1 MMCKIFFLINLSHK
15 CDRKEG
21 SKLKELIIKNHKG
34 INVIDS
40 REVAEMIGKKH
51 DNLLRDIRGYIKVIE
66 ESSKLRSQDFFIES
80 IYKNSQNKSQPCYL
94 LTKQGCEMVANK
106 MTGEK
111 GILFTAEYV
120 QAFNKMEEHIKLN
133 SNEKVDKL
141 AEMETETKLNN
152 SQTRKANSLMR
163 IHKQCNDPI
172 VKELLFKKAIETL
185 TGKKLITTK
194 KTYSAE
200 EIGKKFN
207 ISANKVGR
215 IANANNLKTEQYGE
229 LVAAEYND
237 KAQGSTFRYYDTV
250 IPVIEKLLKE

>member
-1 MMCKIFFLINLSHK
+1 M
-15 CDRKEG
+15 
-21 SKLKELIIKNHKG
+21 KELTIKNHKE

-40 REVAEMIGKKH
+40 REVAEMIGKAH
-51 DNLLRDIRGYIKVIE
+51 DKLLRDIRGYIEIISHSPKL
-66 ESSKLRSQDFFIES
+66 ESENFFIES
-80 IYKNSQNKSQPCYL
+80 EYFNSRNQKQPCYL

-120 QAFNKMEEHIKLN
+120 QAFNKIEEHIKLN

-163 IHKQCNDPI
+163 MHKQCNDPI
-172 VKELLFKKAIETL
+172 VKELLFKKAVEIL
-185 TGKKLITTK
+185 TGKKLIDNTK

-200 EIGKKFN
+200 EIGKKFG
-207 ISANKVGR
+207 ISANRVGR

-250 IPVIEKLLKE
+250 IPVIEKILKEN